1 MLLLTAVGPDRPGM
15 AHAVAS
21 VLFASDC
28 NIEDTTMTRLS
39 GQFAMILVVSP
50 PPAVSVEELGAR
62 LDALRS
68 SHGLTIELSAIA
80 PEPEPDAAGGT
91 RLMVSLYGPE
101 AKGLLARITG
111 VLAAHAANITDVQT
125 RVASGGT
132 VYVMLLEVELPGEAE
147 SASLEADLVREAH
160 AAGLQLSVHPL
171 EEDTL

>member
-15 AHAVAS
+15 AHAVAN

-50 PPAVSVEELGAR
+50 PPAVSVEALGTK
-62 LDALRS
+62 LEGLRD
-68 SHGLTIELSAIA
+68 SHGLTIELSPI
-80 PEPEPDAAGGT
+80 EPETASGATSGT

-125 RVASGGT
+125 RVASRGT
-132 VYVMLLEVELPGEAE
+132 VYVMLLEVELPEGAD
-147 SASLEADLVREAH
+147 SASLEADLVRAAR
-160 AAGLQLSVHPL
+160 AAGLELSVHPL